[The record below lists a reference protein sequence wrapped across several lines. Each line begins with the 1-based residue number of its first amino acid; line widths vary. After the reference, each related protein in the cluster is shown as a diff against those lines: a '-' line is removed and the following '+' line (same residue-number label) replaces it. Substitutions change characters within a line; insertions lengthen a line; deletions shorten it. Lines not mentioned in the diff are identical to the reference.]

1 MVALGGCVVVQL
13 NPQELPRGEGVSSG
27 ALERVLHL
35 KLKSTCSEVK
45 GLHEGLKYLYP
56 LEAGFQIHSCSS

>member
-1 MVALGGCVVVQL
+1 MVVQL

-27 ALERVLHL
+27 ALECVLHL

-45 GLHEGLKYLYP
+45 GLREGLKYLYP
-56 LEAGFQIHSCSS
+56 LEAGFQTHSCSLE

>member
-1 MVALGGCVVVQL
+1 MVVQL

-27 ALERVLHL
+27 APEHVLHL

-45 GLHEGLKYLYP
+45 GLHERLKYLYS
-56 LEAGFQIHSCSS
+56 LEVGF